1 MQGINRTA
9 VVVRPKQPFIDWL
22 KSLPD
27 DDSDYALE
35 EISSDNL
42 TFLIPQCDNSDEAME
57 YIRKRYGLILEW
69 VFGGWAT
76 TEELWPE
83 KRNWKMLNEWFDI
96 EIHSEVF
103 DLVDGRIEKE
113 DV

>member
-1 MQGINRTA
+1 MFFA
-9 VVVRPKQPFIDWL
+9 
-22 KSLPD
+22 
-27 DDSDYALE
+27 E
-35 EISSDNL
+35 EISEDNL
-42 TFLIPQCDNSDEAME
+42 TFLIPEFDGPDEATE

-69 VFGGWAT
+69 AFGGWAP

-103 DLVDGRIEKE
+103 DLAEGTIEKE